1 MPTDIAGRV
10 TACRDF
16 EQNRKFV
23 PLIGTE
29 LNTNTGHAELFLAL
43 DFRGTSSIGSS

>member
-10 TACRDF
+10 TACPES
-16 EQNRKFV
+16 EQNGGFV
-23 PLIGTE
+23 PLIGTD